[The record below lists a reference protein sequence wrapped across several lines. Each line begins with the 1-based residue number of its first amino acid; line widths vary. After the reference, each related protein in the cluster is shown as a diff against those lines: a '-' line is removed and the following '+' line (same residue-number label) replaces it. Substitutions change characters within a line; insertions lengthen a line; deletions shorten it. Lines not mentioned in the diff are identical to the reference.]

1 MKKLL
6 LALTTALLTFGVS
19 AFAADDENNS
29 EKVSFT
35 IQKTNGPNK
44 EGVMAFTKI
53 YPYPAAEIEDAI
65 LERLKE
71 EGITGK
77 KASNN
82 FYAFK
87 EVKYN
92 SLWNRTCDIYIAV
105 NGSQKSGTMYLLI
118 STGYDNYITDS
129 DPEENK
135 KISDWMDSLEEN
147 IKNHLYNHQLENQ
160 EKETE
165 EAIKDLNDIK
175 KEKEKIEKKVAD
187 NEKDIKTLEA
197 TRTVV
202 DETNANTV
210 DPKVLKKEQKLYDK
224 LMDKRNKLQ
233 YDLDNIKSKLE
244 SARDKFNSKKESLNK
259 LKANRP

>member
-44 EGVMAFTKI
+44 EGVMAFTKT
-53 YPYPAAEIEDAI
+53 YQYPADEIEDAI
-65 LERLKE
+65 LEKLKE

-82 FYAFK
+82 YYAFK
-87 EVKYN
+87 GVKYN

-105 NGSQKSGTMYLLI
+105 NGSQKAGTMYLLI
-118 STGYDNYITDS
+118 STGYDNYISDN

-135 KISDWMDSLEEN
+135 KISDWMDSLEDN

-175 KEKEKIEKKVAD
+175 KDKEKIEKKIAD

-233 YDLDNIKSKLE
+233 YDLDNIKAKLE
-244 SARDKFNSKKESLNK
+244 SARDKFNSKKDELKK
-259 LKANRP
+259 LKENRP